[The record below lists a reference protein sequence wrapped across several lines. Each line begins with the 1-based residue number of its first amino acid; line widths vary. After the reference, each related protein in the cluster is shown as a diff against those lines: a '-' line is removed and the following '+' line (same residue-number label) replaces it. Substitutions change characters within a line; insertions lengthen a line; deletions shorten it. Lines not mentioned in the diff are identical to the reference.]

1 MFCVSLSNLKVTDK
15 LTETVEVSKAL
26 SETLAFNSSSENYDT
41 TLKKDKAIVDRNV
54 LIFKSKNN

>member
-15 LTETVEVSKAL
+15 LTETAL